1 MITDCVD
8 GKGAGTDDLDVA
20 RWIAAGSPSLT
31 GVKWL
36 GSAFHMGRE
45 SADRRRQPGV
55 RLRPRTSTSTTRPSS
70 PTRAAT

>member
-8 GKGAGTDDLDVA
+8 GKGTGTDDLNVA
-20 RWIAAGSPSLT
+20 RWAAAGSPSLT

-45 SADRRRQPGV
+45 
-55 RLRPRTSTSTTRPSS
+55 
-70 PTRAAT
+70 